1 MQNWTHLAG
10 LSMDR
15 FGQPLRWFTVNR
27 WVSGGPWWSATELV
41 ALMEQ
46 NMTTE
51 GLLLVESWLLAMVA
65 VYQPELVQLLNE
77 RDQTL
82 TRLMADANDQVVL
95 EDRRYYELSACAIDL
110 LKKFQEDK

>member
-1 MQNWTHLAG
+1 
-10 LSMDR
+10 MDR
-15 FGQPLRWFTVNR
+15 LGQPLRWFTVNR
-27 WVSGGPWWSATELV
+27 WVSGSPWQSAPELA

-51 GLLLVESWLLAMVA
+51 GLLLVEAWLLAMLA
-65 VYQPELVQLLNE
+65 VYQTEIVQLLNE

-82 TRLMADANDQVVL
+82 TRLMTDTNEQAIL

-110 LKKFQEDK
+110 LTKFQED